1 MDTHKSIIR
10 GDGDV
15 SLDASVNAEHYD
27 ALAEDYD
34 AQLRQW
40 GYEAPEVGARLLADN
55 LEGFAGAHILDCGCG
70 TGMTGEA
77 LRAAGAEGTIDGVD
91 ASEASLA
98 VARKKGVYDSLAPAD
113 LNRPL
118 ALGDSSVDGVLCVGV
133 LSYVRE
139 EPLFREWMRVVCPGG
154 VVVFTCRDDFFDQ
167 RGYPATLE
175 RLEQEGGWQRIEVTG
190 PMPYLAD
197 HEDFADKI
205 RVIYGVFR
213 VA

>member
-1 MDTHKSIIR
+1 MDTHKNIIR
-10 GDGDV
+10 GDGKV
-15 SLDASVNAEHYD
+15 SLDATVNAEHYD
-27 ALAEDYD
+27 TLAEGYD
-34 AQLRQW
+34 EQLREW
-40 GYEAPEVGARLLADN
+40 GYEAPEVGARLLAGN
-55 LEGFAGAHILDCGCG
+55 LNGFARAHVLDCGCG

-77 LRAAGAEGTIDGVD
+77 LRAAGAEGVIDGVD

-118 ALGDSSVDGVLCVGV
+118 EHADDAVDGVLCVGV
-133 LSYVRE
+133 LSYVHA
-139 EPLFREWMRVVCPGG
+139 EPLFREWLRVVRPGG
-154 VVVFTCRDDFFDQ
+154 VVVFTSRDDFFAE
-167 RGYPATLE
+167 RGYDATLE
-175 RLEQEGGWQRIEVTG
+175 RLEREGGWRRIEVTG

-197 HEDFADKI
+197 HEEFADKI